1 MNSQPAAG
9 PGRVP
14 NHYEALEVASTASA
28 RIIRLAYRELA
39 RQHHPDHGGSDHEM
53 TRIAEAYQAL
63 SDPVRRAAY
72 DKTLS
77 DAAGVDGATHTGEY
91 GPGDDEFEDEWGEDH
106 VETPPSETGQGTWR
120 SDADVPP
127 AWAPTTPPGHAFP
140 WEGTPHTRPADP
152 TYSVPPV
159 PTVSE
164 RRRIG
169 ILRVTGTGTTVW
181 LARVTSWILFVLL
194 VVYFVVA
201 IVISLVQGRVS
212 EAVSALG
219 SGAALGALAY
229 FGASIRMFGG
239 RISKRY
245 VFYLLLC
252 LATATFATS
261 GLWVVGVLWTL
272 SYVLA
277 VESRNRL
284 VRQPP

>member
-1 MNSQPAAG
+1 M
-9 PGRVP
+9 
-14 NHYEALEVASTASA
+14 
-28 RIIRLAYRELA
+28 
-39 RQHHPDHGGSDHEM
+39 
-53 TRIAEAYQAL
+53 
-63 SDPVRRAAY
+63 RRAAY

-77 DAAGVDGATHTGEY
+77 DAAGADGATHTGAY
-91 GPGDDEFEDEWGEDH
+91 VPGDEGADEFEDEWGEAH
-106 VETPPSETGQGTWR
+106 AGTPPSATGQGTWR
-120 SDADVPP
+120 SDSDVPP

-164 RRRIG
+164 RRQIG
-169 ILRVTGTGTTVW
+169 VLRVTGTGTTVW

-201 IVISLVQGRVS
+201 IVISLVGGRVS
-212 EAVSALG
+212 EAFSALG
-219 SGAALGALAY
+219 LGAALGALAY
-229 FGASIRMFGG
+229 FGASVRMFGG
-239 RISKRY
+239 GISKRY

-252 LATATFATS
+252 LAAATFATS
-261 GLWVVGVLWTL
+261 GLRVVGVLWTL

-284 VRQPP
+284 LRRPR